1 MAKVD
6 TSKIKVLYSRELA
19 AQSGDGSPRYII
31 IDAETGEI
39 IDDAQGY
46 GFKSPQKAY
55 ACYYHRQTYGDWEK
69 RKESIMAW
77 MKEHKELE
85 NMVVAEQIEC
95 LQDGEQFTA
104 RNVERLFKEFE
115 LKPDFTAKEFLR
127 AWRGK

>member
-46 GFKSPQKAY
+46 GFRSPQKAY
-55 ACYYHRQTYGDWEK
+55 ACYHHRQTSGEWETK
-69 RKESIMAW
+69 KESIRKW
-77 MKEHKELE
+77 IKEHEEFVNAVVGEQINCLE
-85 NMVVAEQIEC
+85 N
-95 LQDGEQFTA
+95 GEQFSSH
-104 RNVERLFKEFE
+104 NVDRI
-115 LKPDFTAKEFLR
+115 LKDFGLSPDFTAREFLR